1 MHCFEW
7 SCFTCTSYSP
17 AFCGI
22 AHSGHSR
29 FLVVNVVVLS
39 SLIGPY
45 DVTDGLGG
53 IVLVEVASSEL
64 MLVSGVG
71 LSEFAGVGWAGIIG
85 ADDGPG
91 IVVIIKI
98 KVVQEI

>member
-1 MHCFEW
+1 M
-7 SCFTCTSYSP
+7 
-17 AFCGI
+17 
-22 AHSGHSR
+22 
-29 FLVVNVVVLS
+29 
-39 SLIGPY
+39 
-45 DVTDGLGG
+45 
-53 IVLVEVASSEL
+53 ASSEL